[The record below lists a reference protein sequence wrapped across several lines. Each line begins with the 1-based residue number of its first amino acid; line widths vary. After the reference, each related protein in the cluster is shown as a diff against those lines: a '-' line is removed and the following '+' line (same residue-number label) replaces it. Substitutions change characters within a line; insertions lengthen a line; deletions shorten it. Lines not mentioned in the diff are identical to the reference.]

1 MANHEQRAYDKIK
14 TYIDKQGKPY
24 KSWYV
29 GIASNARKRL
39 FEDHNVL
46 KEADLWVYDQ
56 CPNDKGARSVEA
68 ALLKL
73 GCEGETGGGDEST
86 TYIYAYLKS
95 LNTNP

>member
-1 MANHEQRAYDKIK
+1 MATHEQRAYNNIK
-14 TYIDKQGKPY
+14 AYIDKQDKPY
-24 KSWYV
+24 QSWYV

-46 KEADLWVYDQ
+46 EKTDQWVYDQ
-56 CPNDKGARSVEA
+56 CPNDKDARSVEA

-73 GCEGETGGGDEST
+73 GCDGETGGGDETT

-95 LNTNP
+95 SNTNP